1 MKILVD
7 DVLINN
13 ENKRSWQSLIGYVP
27 QQIYL
32 SDNSIASNIAF
43 GVNKE
48 KINYEVVKRVSKMA
62 NLHEFVT
69 KELNND
75 YNTIVGEHGVRLSG
89 GQRQRIGIARAL
101 YHQPE
106 LLIFDEAT
114 NALDNLTEQEVIKAI
129 DNLNNKITVIMI
141 AHRLNTVRNCDKIFL
156 LDKGRLIAE
165 GNFDDLRKQNNIFN
179 KMVLN
184 NLLQLSF
191 VMVLISVITYYN

>member
-1 MKILVD
+1 
-7 DVLINN
+7 
-13 ENKRSWQSLIGYVP
+13 
-27 QQIYL
+27 
-32 SDNSIASNIAF
+32 
-43 GVNKE
+43 
-48 KINYEVVKRVSKMA
+48 MA

-184 NLLQLSF
+184 NQS
-191 VMVLISVITYYN
+191 